1 MLISCE
7 NCNKKFEV
15 NDDLIPEKGRLLQCG
30 SCDHKWF
37 FKKIIKDHKPLK
49 IEPIIKEDKNEI
61 GSLEASQNLSSA
73 QENQIIESKQKIR
86 IKKERPATSVKKSK
100 QLNYFKIFLVFI
112 ITIVA
117 LIVLIDTFKHQ
128 ISLVFPSTETILNN
142 LYESLT
148 DINLF
153 YRDLIK

>member
-15 NDDLIPEKGRLLQCG
+15 NEDLIPDQGRLLQCG
-30 SCDHKWF
+30 SCDYKWF
-37 FKKIIKDHKPLK
+37 FKNVIKDHKPSK
-49 IEPIIKEDKNEI
+49 IEPTFKENKDEI
-61 GSLEASQNLSSA
+61 SSFEPSQDLSKVKK
-73 QENQIIESKQKIR
+73 QHIIESAEEIQITKQELTTP
-86 IKKERPATSVKKSK
+86 IKKDK

-112 ITIVA
+112 ISIVA

-128 ISLVFPSTETILNN
+128 ISSVFPSTETILFN

-153 YRDLIK
+153 IRDLIK

>member
-61 GSLEASQNLSSA
+61 GSLEASQNLSSV
-73 QENQIIESKQKIR
+73 QENQIIESTQKNQ
-86 IKKERPATSVKKSK
+86 IKKEKPATSVKKSK
-100 QLNYFKIFLVFI
+100 RLNYFKIFLVFI

>member
-15 NDDLIPEKGRLLQCG
+15 NDNLIPEKGRLLQCG
-30 SCDHKWF
+30 SCDYKWF

-148 DINLF
+148 DIRLF

>member
-7 NCNKKFEV
+7 NCNKNFKI

-30 SCDHKWF
+30 ICDYKWY
-37 FKKIIKDHKPLK
+37 FKKIKNDQKPLK
-49 IEPIIKEDKNEI
+49 IEPIINEDKDEI
-61 GSLEASQNLSSA
+61 SLVEPYRNLSSDH
-73 QENQIIESKQKIR
+73 ENY
-86 IKKERPATSVKKSK
+86 IKKSTQNIQINKKKSTTSVKKNK
-100 QLNYFKIFLVFI
+100 EINYFKIFLVFI
-112 ITIVA
+112 ISIVV

-128 ISLVFPSTETILNN
+128 IDLVFPSTVTILNN
-142 LYESLT
+142 LYESLR

>member
-15 NDDLIPEKGRLLQCG
+15 NDNLIPEKGRLLQCG
-30 SCDHKWF
+30 SCDYKWF

-49 IEPIIKEDKNEI
+49 IEPIIKEDKKVI
-61 GSLEASQNLSSA
+61 GSLEASQNLSSV
-73 QENQIIESKQKIR
+73 QENHLTESTQEIQ
-86 IKKERPATSVKKSK
+86 IKKKRPVTSVKKGK

-112 ITIVA
+112 ITTVA

-128 ISLVFPSTETILNN
+128 ISLIFPSTETILNN
-142 LYESLT
+142 LYESLR

>member
-15 NDDLIPEKGRLLQCG
+15 NDNLIPEKGRLLQCG
-30 SCDHKWF
+30 SCDYKWF

-142 LYESLT
+142 LYESLR
-148 DINLF
+148 DIILF
-153 YRDLIK
+153 IKDLIN

>member
-1 MLISCE
+1 MIIACE
-7 NCNKKFEV
+7 NCNKKFEIS
-15 NDDLIPEKGRLLQCG
+15 DDLIPEKGRLLQCG

-37 FKKIIKDHKPLK
+37 FKKIIKDQKPLK
-49 IEPIIKEDKNEI
+49 IEPIVKEDKNEI
-61 GSLEASQNLSSA
+61 GSLEPSQKLSSV
-73 QENQIIESKQKIR
+73 QENSAMESTQEIQ
-86 IKKERPATSVKKSK
+86 IKKGRPATSVKKSK
-100 QLNYFKIFLVFI
+100 QVNYFKIFLVFLI
-112 ITIVA
+112 SIVA
-117 LIVLIDTFKHQ
+117 LIILIDTFKHQ

>member
-37 FKKIIKDHKPLK
+37 FKKIIKDQKPLK
-49 IEPIIKEDKNEI
+49 IEPIVKEDKNEI
-61 GSLEASQNLSSA
+61 GSLEASQNLSSV

>member
-15 NDDLIPEKGRLLQCG
+15 SEDLIPDQGRLLQCS
-30 SCDHKWF
+30 SCDYKWF
-37 FKKIIKDHKPLK
+37 FKNVIKDHKASK
-49 IEPIIKEDKNEI
+49 IKPIFKENKDEISSFEP
-61 GSLEASQNLSSA
+61 SQDLSNVKK
-73 QENQIIESKQKIR
+73 QHTIESAEEIQITKQEQTTP
-86 IKKERPATSVKKSK
+86 IKKDKE
-100 QLNYFKIFLVFI
+100 LNYFKIFLVFI
-112 ITIVA
+112 ISIVA

-128 ISLVFPSTETILNN
+128 ISSVFPGTETILFN

-153 YRDLIK
+153 IRDLIK

>member
-15 NDDLIPEKGRLLQCG
+15 NDNLIPEKGRLLQCG

-100 QLNYFKIFLVFI
+100 QVNYFKIFLVFLI
-112 ITIVA
+112 SIVA
-117 LIVLIDTFKHQ
+117 LIILIDTFKHQ
-128 ISLVFPSTETILNN
+128 ISIVFPSTETILNN
-142 LYESLT
+142 LYESLR